1 MMNVVIATRW
11 EGTSGTSST
20 ALDPPFPGTEW
31 VARTGI
37 LRFLE
42 RGSACEPIFCK
53 F

>member
-1 MMNVVIATRW
+1 MNVVIATRW
-11 EGTSGTSST
+11 GGTSST

-42 RGSACEPIFCK
+42 RGSACEPIFCN